1 MKAGAV
7 LASHEGGVVGHKVV
21 IGQGLINRGALALDL
36 NDYGV
41 AVSGEGSDHAQLN
54 RAGRSNAYG
63 QGIRGGEL
71 GCVVEILDS
80 SCGEH
85 ARGASLGT
93 HD

>member
-1 MKAGAV
+1 M

-21 IGQGLINRGALALDL
+21 IGQGLIDRGTVALDL
-36 NDYGV
+36 NDHGV
-41 AVSGEGSDHAQLN
+41 AVSGEGSDHVQLN

-63 QGIRGGEL
+63 QGIPGGEL
-71 GCVVEILDS
+71 GCVVGILDG

-85 ARGASLGT
+85 PRGASLRT

>member
-21 IGQGLINRGALALDL
+21 IGQGLIDRGTVALDL

-41 AVSGEGSDHAQLN
+41 AVSGEGSDHVQLN

-63 QGIRGGEL
+63 QGIPGGEL
-71 GCVVEILDS
+71 GCVVGIWTAAAGNIPEERL
-80 SCGEH
+80 
-85 ARGASLGT
+85 
-93 HD
+93 